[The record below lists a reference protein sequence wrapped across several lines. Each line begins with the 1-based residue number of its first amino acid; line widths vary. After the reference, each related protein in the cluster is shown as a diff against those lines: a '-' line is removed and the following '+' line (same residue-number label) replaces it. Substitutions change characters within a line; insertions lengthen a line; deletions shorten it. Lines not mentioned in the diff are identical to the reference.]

1 MWSWCQRCERQ
12 RERAFGAAPDS
23 KMGLSQYEVTET
35 RLYSHNRFGIAW
47 ALLMSP
53 GLKLWL
59 GNIAPLCCLGA
70 GRGTSGPSLYL

>member
-1 MWSWCQRCERQ
+1 MASWCQRYERQ

-35 RLYSHNRFGIAW
+35 QLHSDNRFGIAW
-47 ALLMSP
+47 ALLVSP

-70 GRGTSGPSLYL
+70 GRGASGPSLNL